1 MQRIEQTSFHEEA
14 TQRWESKMI
23 ATTVNGLFNIM
34 QPHFRNFPND
44 YVVIDVETT
53 GTKFFKG
60 DMPNFFPSSD
70 LITQLGC
77 CIVKDSKA
85 IYQGSMVLDWFRN
98 PGIDQQALK
107 DRLAYTKQQVEFR
120 DGQPTGKKYHMNAE
134 LMQKRGTDPLEA
146 LRLFKHNVF
155 DVARQ
160 EGMFFVAHNGYH
172 FDARMIENH
181 YWHWLEE
188 HIGFGPN
195 EIFDTGMVEK
205 GSQSNSSPWMGDTV
219 KDWSY
224 RTYKV
229 RLKDVKWSLD
239 SACAS
244 RYRLS
249 DRHYLP
255 VNLEGRLDEA
265 HDAGFDCYVNH
276 LLFEEYK
283 EITAGRRPEPPIPYG
298 SL

>member
-1 MQRIEQTSFHEEA
+1 
-14 TQRWESKMI
+14 MI

-34 QPHFRNFPND
+34 SPHFRNFPND
-44 YVVIDVETT
+44 YIVIDVETT
-53 GTKFFKG
+53 GVKFYKG
-60 DMPNFFPSSD
+60 DMPDFFPSSD

-85 IYQGSMVLDWFRN
+85 VCQSAVVLDWTQLST
-98 PGIDQQALK
+98 IDQNVLK
-107 DRLAYTKQQVEFR
+107 ERLAFTKQAVEFR
-120 DGQPTGKKYHMNAE
+120 DGQPTGKHYHMSYDKLKEGRN
-134 LMQKRGTDPLEA
+134 PIEA
-146 LRLFKHNVF
+146 LKLFKQNVF
-155 DVARQ
+155 DVARA

-239 SACAS
+239 RACVA

-265 HDAGFDCYVNH
+265 HDAGFDCLVNH

-283 EITAGRRPEPPIPYG
+283 EITAGRRAEPPIPYTRV
-298 SL
+298 

>member
-1 MQRIEQTSFHEEA
+1 
-14 TQRWESKMI
+14 MI
-23 ATTVNGLFNIM
+23 ATTVSSLFNIM
-34 QPHFRNFPND
+34 RPQFRNFPND

-53 GTKFFKG
+53 GVKFYKG
-60 DMPNFFPSSD
+60 DMPKFFPDSD

-85 IYQGSMVLDWFRN
+85 VYQKALILDWSRI
-98 PGIDQQALK
+98 PGIDADLLK
-107 DRLAYTKQQVEFR
+107 KRLEETKKNVEFTN
-120 DGQPTGKKYHMNAE
+120 DGVPTGKKYHMTFD
-134 LMQKRGTDPLEA
+134 LMQSEGREPLEA
-146 LRLFKHNVF
+146 LGLFKHNVF
-155 DVARQ
+155 DVARK

-205 GSQSNSSPWMGDTV
+205 GSQSNSVPWMGDTV

-239 SACAS
+239 RACAT

-255 VNLEGRLDEA
+255 VNLEQRIEEA
-265 HDAGFDCYVNH
+265 HDAGFDSYLTH

-283 EITAGRRPEPPIPYG
+283 EITAGRRPEPPIPYARV
-298 SL
+298 

>member
-1 MQRIEQTSFHEEA
+1 
-14 TQRWESKMI
+14 MI
-23 ATTVNGLFNIM
+23 ATTVSSLFNIM
-34 QPHFRNFPND
+34 HPYYRNFPND

-53 GTKFFKG
+53 GVKFYKG
-60 DMPNFFPSSD
+60 TPTYFPDAD
-70 LITQLGC
+70 LITQLGWC
-77 CIVKDSKA
+77 VVKDSKA
-85 IYQGSMVLDWFRN
+85 VYQGSFILDWFKHPVIN
-98 PGIDQQALK
+98 HVELK
-107 DRLAYTKQQVEFR
+107 ERLLWTKKKVEWTD
-120 DGQPTGKKYHMNAE
+120 DGKPTGKHYHMSAE
-134 LMQKRGTDPLEA
+134 LMQSHGGDPVDTLKK
-146 LRLFKHNVF
+146 FKETVI
-155 DVARQ
+155 DMARQ
-160 EGMFFVAHNGYH
+160 DGMFFVAHNGYH
-172 FDARMIENH
+172 FDARMIEYH
-181 YWHWLEE
+181 YNYWLNQK
-188 HIGFGPN
+188 IDFGPN

-239 SACAS
+239 RACAA

-255 VNLEGRLDEA
+255 VNLEGSLDEA

-283 EITAGRRPEPPIPYG
+283 EITAGRRPEPPIPYARV
-298 SL
+298 

>member
-1 MQRIEQTSFHEEA
+1 
-14 TQRWESKMI
+14 MI
-23 ATTVNGLFNIM
+23 ATTVSGLFNIM

-53 GTKFFKG
+53 GVKFFKG
-60 DMPNFFPSSD
+60 DMPDFFPSSD

-77 CIVKDSKA
+77 CIVRDSKA
-85 IYQGSMVLDWFRN
+85 VSQNAVILDWFKN
-98 PGIDQQALK
+98 PGIDAALLK
-107 DRLAYTKQQVEFR
+107 ERLALTKQHVEFK

-134 LMQKRGTDPLEA
+134 LMQSKGIAPLEA
-146 LRLFKHNVF
+146 LQTFKRDIF
-155 DVARQ
+155 DVARK

-181 YWHWLEE
+181 YWHWLEPYGQE
-188 HIGFGPN
+188 RHISFGPN

-239 SACAS
+239 RACVN
-244 RYRLS
+244 RYRLI

-255 VNLEGRLDEA
+255 VDFEGKLDGA
-265 HDAGFDCYVNH
+265 HDAGFDCLLTHY
-276 LLFEEYK
+276 LFEEYK
-283 EITAGRRPEPPIPYG
+283 DIVSGRRPAPLPYRG
-298 SL
+298 